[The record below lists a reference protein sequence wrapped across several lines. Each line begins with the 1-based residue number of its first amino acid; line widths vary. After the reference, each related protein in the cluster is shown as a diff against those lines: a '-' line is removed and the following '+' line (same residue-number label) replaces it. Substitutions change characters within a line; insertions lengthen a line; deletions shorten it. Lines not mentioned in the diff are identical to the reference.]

1 MAQANIIDTKLR
13 LVFETGLDEQGK
25 PIHKSKTYS
34 SLKQSATPD
43 QLYAVGQAV
52 ASLSTYPL
60 AALNRNDSFDIVG

>member
-1 MAQANIIDTKLR
+1 MAQANIINTKLR

-52 ASLSTYPL
+52 AALSSYPL